1 MIVGKDIN
9 PKRDLYY
16 LGALTLRLIQKDGKV
31 RADFF
36 DLFHELNKQGE
47 VSIRLFALTLNWL
60 YLLDMIKTHDDT
72 VELCS

>member
-16 LGALTLRLIQKDGKV
+16 LGALTLRIIRKDGKV
-31 RADFF
+31 KADFF
-36 DLFHELNKQGE
+36 DLFHELNEQE
-47 VSIRLFALTLNWL
+47 DVSIKLFALTLNWL